1 MAIVSAAGYGSSTLL
16 DLMFALRPIDQGE
29 LLVDGVDLRHWP
41 LKALR
46 EDVALVRGTEII
58 SGTILENVSLGRTA
72 IGPPEVR
79 DALEAVGLLPAI
91 LQWPA
96 GVDTPLVAGGRP
108 LTSTQRV
115 RLVLARAM
123 VGRPRLLVLDECL
136 EGLDNTSVEQLA
148 PFLFAT
154 NNPWTLILVT
164 WDPDLIQRCDQ
175 VLRLGDVHGI
185 PAPSP
190 KLPTA

>member
-1 MAIVSAAGYGSSTLL
+1 MPHRCSTNLSFRFPAGSRVAIVSAAGYGSSTLL

-96 GVDTPLVAGGRP
+96 GVDTPPRGGRKAAHEHPAGPSRPGAGHGRSPPPAGARRMPRGSRQHIGRAVGSIP
-108 LTSTQRV
+108 LRDQQP
-115 RLVLARAM
+115 L
-123 VGRPRLLVLDECL
+123 
-136 EGLDNTSVEQLA
+136 
-148 PFLFAT
+148 
-154 NNPWTLILVT
+154 
-164 WDPDLIQRCDQ
+164 DPDPGD
-175 VLRLGDVHGI
+175 LGSRPD
-185 PAPSP
+185 PA
-190 KLPTA
+190 L